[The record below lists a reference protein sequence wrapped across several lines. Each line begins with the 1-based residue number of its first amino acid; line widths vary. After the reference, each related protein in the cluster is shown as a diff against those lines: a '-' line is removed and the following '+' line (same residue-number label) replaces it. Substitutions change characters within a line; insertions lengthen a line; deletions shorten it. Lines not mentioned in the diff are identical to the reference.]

1 MTRTMTPPVP
11 RRPGKW
17 SRSVVLVVVV
27 GAMVVEGLLATLLTP
42 VVAVAVPAALVA
54 LVVAIRNP
62 RVVVLVTLG
71 VFLPLAGLL
80 RRFSGSY
87 VSAVDPLTLIAP
99 LIAATCLCV
108 AVGRGEHRPRT
119 PLGGVI
125 AVMVGV
131 GALEVFNPGQ
141 GGVVVGVVGAGLF
154 IGPLVWFYVGQLLGN
169 RATLAALVRL
179 LRIVAV
185 GTAVY
190 GMYQLLFG
198 FTAFE
203 DRWITFRSVAYQAL
217 FIGGR
222 VRPFSTFASG
232 AEYSYFL
239 ALGAVLFFVWK
250 PPFGRAVRMSI
261 VVGMLVACFFAGSR
275 TIFVTGVAIV
285 GVTAVVRRGYSLRV
299 ALATSVALS
308 VVGLALLSFLPLASS
323 DSTLANIQNR
333 TLQGL
338 TDPFNSDVSTLGL
351 HITAFREGVVSGFR
365 EPLGTG
371 AAVVN
376 SAGKKLG
383 TGNLSADHDLPN
395 VLRAYGLVGG
405 VVLLFLLVRVY
416 KLADRVVRIGRRD
429 LMGPILFALI
439 LFGAWFVGE
448 LYAISSILWFF
459 VGSVD
464 RQLAEDPA
472 DGDTDE
478 SEDLTSGDPDVL
490 AGAPDR

>member
-1 MTRTMTPPVP
+1 
-11 RRPGKW
+11 
-17 SRSVVLVVVV
+17 
-27 GAMVVEGLLATLLTP
+27 MVIEGLLATLLTP
-42 VVAVAVPAALVA
+42 IIALAVPAALVA
-54 LVVAIRNP
+54 LVVAVRNP
-62 RVVVLVTLG
+62 RVVVLVTLAA
-71 VFLPLAGLL
+71 FLPLAGLL

-87 VSAVDPLTLIAP
+87 VAAVDPLTLIAP

-108 AVGRGEHRPRT
+108 ALGRGEHRPRT
-119 PLGGVI
+119 SLGSAI
-125 AVMVGV
+125 AVMVGI
-131 GALEVFNPGQ
+131 GALEAINPKQ

-154 IGPLVWFYVGQLLGN
+154 IGPLIWFYVGQLLGD
-169 RATLAALVRL
+169 RTTLGALVRL
-179 LRIVAV
+179 LRIVAL

-203 DRWITFRSVAYQAL
+203 DRWIAFRSVVYQAL

-239 ALGAVLFFVWK
+239 ALGAVLFLVWK
-250 PPFGRAVRMSI
+250 PRFGRFLRLTI

-275 TIFVTGVAIV
+275 SIFVTGVAAV
-285 GVTAVVRRGYSLRV
+285 GVTAFIRGGYSLRV
-299 ALATSVALS
+299 ALAATVALS
-308 VVGLALLSFLPLASS
+308 ILGLGLLSFLPLASS
-323 DSTLANIQNR
+323 DSTIANIQNR

-351 HITAFREGVVSGFR
+351 HVSAFQEGVASGFR
-365 EPLGTG
+365 EPLGSG

-376 SAGKKLG
+376 SAGQKLG

-395 VLRAYGLVGG
+395 VLRAYGLIGG
-405 VVLLFLLVRVY
+405 VVLLVMLVQVY
-416 KLADRVVRIGRRD
+416 KLADRAVRTRRLD

-464 RQLAEDPA
+464 GQLAEDSS
-472 DGDTDE
+472 DDNTDE
-478 SEDLTSGDPDVL
+478 SADPTPTDPAVL
-490 AGAPDR
+490 AGASDR